1 MDDELDDLLLV
12 GLQLD
17 ELLTACLAVTG
28 PLRGTCSVC
37 PTACLCQAVWVP
49 GVSQVFSG
57 EVFSAEV
64 FSAEAA
70 VVGCSAAREA
80 RSRSRSADGE
90 AGSAV

>member
-1 MDDELDDLLLV
+1 MDGELDDLLLV

-17 ELLTACLAVTG
+17 ELLTAYLDVSG
-28 PLRGTCSVC
+28 VLRHTCSIC
-37 PTACLCQAVWVP
+37 PMACLRQAVWAP
-49 GVSQVFSG
+49 GIGQVFSA

-70 VVGCSAAREA
+70 VLGCSAAREA

-90 AGSAV
+90 PGSAV